1 MSRHPASYRD
11 PSGHVY
17 MQDGRVCRTVLPAGV
32 ADYEFVRDS
41 GLARRLTERGWLIAA
56 TEVPRDTVPVDGTPH
71 AYVLEHPRLAVQSY
85 PYEWSFPALKD
96 AALLQ
101 LDIQLEA
108 LAAGVMLSDASA
120 YNVMFDG
127 PTPVFIDYLS
137 FRRYREGEFWAGHRQ
152 FCEQYLNP
160 LLLTAYAGVPFQPWY
175 RGAMEGIPPALLANV
190 LPVRRKWSWRVMTH
204 VILQASM
211 ERPNANDKAAA
222 ASKLQLPLAS
232 LRSMLG
238 SLRSWIAELQPSPN
252 RPSIW
257 SGYASDNSYT
267 TPEATLKRAFV
278 ERFAAAERP
287 KVLLDIGCNTGDYSA
302 VALRA
307 GAGAAVG
314 WESDAGALDAAY
326 LRARKDGLR
335 FLPLWGD
342 AVNPSPGQ
350 GVGRERAPEPSR
362 AHGGGRGAGIGA
374 HPPHG
379 HRPERSASRCPAL
392 VDRSRAC
399 GHHRVCAEVRSD
411 GAAAAAAA
419 RRHLRR
425 LRRRTVP
432 ARPARARRDR
442 GELPTAYLRSPVG
455 LVPPSLGR
463 HQTGLGL
470 EKGRRHASV
479 ARPLLVG
486 VRSCGGAD
494 SSAAGGARN
503 PAPVAGFPAV
513 ASTAFVWQVQHGL
526 HLTVR
531 ARRAADGPIR
541 WAHARDGVA
550 ERRAEPCA
558 ARQVP
563 LCRSG
568 TGRGRYV
575 YVICVLA
582 QRPQW

>member
-1 MSRHPASYRD
+1 VGAPGAGVAGRVGAEVNVSRHPASYRD

-17 MQDGRVCRTVLPAGV
+17 MQDGRVFRTVLPAGV

-127 PTPVFIDYLS
+127 STPVFIDYLS

-278 ERFAAAERP
+278 ERFASAERP
-287 KVLLDIGCNTGDYSA
+287 KLLLDIGCNTGDYSA

-350 GVGRERAPEPSR
+350 GWAGSERQSLPARMEVDAVLGLALIHHMAIARNVPLPAVLHWLIDRAPAGIIEFVPKSDPMVQQLLRLR
-362 AHGGGRGAGIGA
+362 ADIFDDYAEERFLHVLQGRGEIVETCRLPTSGRLLAWY
-374 HPPHG
+374 
-379 HRPERSASRCPAL
+379 
-392 VDRSRAC
+392 
-399 GHHRVCAEVRSD
+399 
-411 GAAAAAAA
+411 
-419 RRHLRR
+419 RRH
-425 LRRRTVP
+425 
-432 ARPARARRDR
+432 
-442 GELPTAYLRSPVG
+442 
-455 LVPPSLGR
+455 
-463 HQTGLGL
+463 
-470 EKGRRHASV
+470 
-479 ARPLLVG
+479 
-486 VRSCGGAD
+486 
-494 SSAAGGARN
+494 
-503 PAPVAGFPAV
+503 
-513 ASTAFVWQVQHGL
+513 
-526 HLTVR
+526 
-531 ARRAADGPIR
+531 
-541 WAHARDGVA
+541 
-550 ERRAEPCA
+550 
-558 ARQVP
+558 
-563 LCRSG
+563 
-568 TGRGRYV
+568 
-575 YVICVLA
+575 
-582 QRPQW
+582 